1 MIKTFT
7 SILTKFLLLSAF
19 LWTSNN
25 LFAQNEYSLPGSVS
39 QLTISEDGK
48 LMCNM
53 HTHDDVSLEHHNS
66 VSDITLSSNK
76 ASFKI
81 SSDQNKKKGSGT
93 GATIY
98 VDYYN
103 FDPTFSYDQF
113 LEAAIA
119 FQSAVDTWATLI
131 DSDVPIYVAAA
142 FQPLGTGILGSAG
155 STYIISNTPGLERDS
170 WYGNALADKLAGEDL
185 IPGAYDIVARFS
197 TVFPNWYFGTDGL
210 TPATDYDFRSVV
222 LHEIGHGL
230 GFFGS
235 MTVSN
240 TTGIGSYGFGIPD
253 PVLPAIYD
261 RLMYSPENK
270 SILKDSRYPNY
281 STELG
286 DMLMSGSLNAKGPRI
301 KKATNG
307 KGAEIFTILDSEV
320 FGDIPGYTDM
330 WLSGSSYSHLDYLT
344 YGGTANGLMVPFLSR
359 GVSFPD
365 PGEVTLAIF
374 DDLGWNGQ
382 VNRVYN
388 DNARVAASE
397 LDLEVTTTAF
407 GVYPNP
413 MNNSFSLSLGE
424 KESALV
430 NASLV
435 DALGRQMPLDI
446 SNQQGAEVQ
455 FDLSQKQ
462 LKAGVYILRL
472 HFENQEISNIRL
484 LKN

>member
-1 MIKTFT
+1 M
-7 SILTKFLLLSAF
+7 
-19 LWTSNN
+19 
-25 LFAQNEYSLPGSVS
+25 
-39 QLTISEDGK
+39 
-48 LMCNM
+48 
-53 HTHDDVSLEHHNS
+53 
-66 VSDITLSSNK
+66 
-76 ASFKI
+76 
-81 SSDQNKKKGSGT
+81 
-93 GATIY
+93 
-98 VDYYN
+98 
-103 FDPTFSYDQF
+103 
-113 LEAAIA
+113 
-119 FQSAVDTWATLI
+119 
-131 DSDVPIYVAAA
+131 
-142 FQPLGTGILGSAG
+142 
-155 STYIISNTPGLERDS
+155 
-170 WYGNALADKLAGEDL
+170 ADKLAGEDL